1 MIQVCFQR
9 PMCTAIY
16 LDKRSSRG
24 QSTCIPHCRRGHV
37 RSCDSRISKNP
48 NRAVK
53 NLNLPTHYTGLPPE
67 QEELAAK
74 RKQLDELEAEYAT
87 RQMEYSTLAS
97 EIGAFRNRYYLR
109 VGVLYAQLD
118 TLRAE
123 IKARIFS
130 NAPDDVEAK
139 QTAEKAQQQAD
150 ETVRE
155 VNCAAEDEPVSFQ
168 PSADLK
174 QLYRQ
179 AAKLIHPDRAKDE
192 QDRQLRDRLMAEVNA
207 AYAAGDIDAIHRI
220 IERYRN
226 QLDAPDV
233 DDIGV
238 QLVRVIRNIART
250 RNQIA
255 SLVQSIAELQA
266 SNWFKL
272 KTEVEQGEANGENP
286 LGELAEKIHAEILL
300 EQRRL
305 NELQSTPAS
314 NPEAPTETVERQ
326 GEVEAHEPPITPAF
340 RPEGLIHRTER
351 GEKVRSKSEAIIAN
365 ILYNLGLDYRYEYPI
380 EGQSQPGIRRPDFVF
395 FTAERKPILWEH
407 LGMLD
412 NPDYRSRWQSK
423 LAWYEA
429 NGFTQGVDLFITRD
443 EVDGGLDSHRIRKV
457 AEYIKTLLA

>member
-1 MIQVCFQR
+1 M
-9 PMCTAIY
+9 A
-16 LDKRSSRG
+16 
-24 QSTCIPHCRRGHV
+24 
-37 RSCDSRISKNP
+37 
-48 NRAVK
+48 
-53 NLNLPTHYTGLPPE
+53 LPTNYTGLTPE
-67 QEELAAK
+67 QEELEAK
-74 RKQLDELEAEYAT
+74 RKQLDEFEAEYAT

-123 IKARIFS
+123 INARIFS

-139 QTAEKAQQQAD
+139 RAAEDAQQQAE
-150 ETVRE
+150 ETARE
-155 VNCAAEDEPVSFQ
+155 VNSAAEEEPVSFQ

-179 AAKLIHPDRAKDE
+179 AAKLIHPDRAKDD

-207 AYAAGDIDAIHRI
+207 AYAVGDADAIHKI
-220 IERYRN
+220 IERYRD

-238 QLVRVIRNIART
+238 QLIRLIRNIART

-255 SLVQSIAELQA
+255 SLKQSTAELQ
-266 SNWFKL
+266 SSTWFKL
-272 KTEVEQGEANGENP
+272 KNEVEQGEANGGDP
-286 LGELAEKIHAEILL
+286 LGELAEKIHAEILQ
-300 EQRRL
+300 EQHRL
-305 NELQSTPAS
+305 NELQSTTSTSQAAQTEPA
-314 NPEAPTETVERQ
+314 EQQVEVA
-326 GEVEAHEPPITPAF
+326 EYEPPIPPVF
-340 RPEGLIHRTER
+340 RPEGLIHRTEH

-380 EGQSQPGIRRPDFVF
+380 EGQTQPGIRRPDFVF

-412 NPDYRSRWQSK
+412 NLDYRSRWQSK
-423 LAWYEA
+423 QAWYEA

-443 EVDGGLDSHRIRKV
+443 EADGGLDSHRIRKV